1 MIVRELINRIGFD
14 VDERQLNESEQRVS
28 NFKKNLKNIA
38 IGVGAAVAAIG
49 WKAIEAAAD
58 MEMLTTQFEV
68 MLGSAEKAEALMDQ
82 LNEFAATT
90 PFALEDLSKGTQNL
104 LSFGVAEEN
113 VIDVM
118 RMLGDTA
125 GGNVEKLNTLVLAYG
140 KVQTKGKASLE
151 ELNMMAERGLPIFDI
166 LSQQLG
172 VTREEFFKMV
182 SAGKVTADDVTQA
195 FRTLTSE
202 GGMFFQGM
210 EMQSQTFN
218 GIMSTLKDNIK
229 LLLAAIGG
237 ELLPVAGKLIRMLTT
252 LVQGSLGDLISAL
265 VSGLGPVLEMVS
277 QLLEEV
283 FKAVAPLAEI
293 FTVLFSIIS
302 QALGVVGALFPILKP
317 VLAIFNMLAQV
328 LQILQPVFEQL
339 IDIVVEIGIMMGE
352 AFGEALMDMIEAMMP
367 AIMDLAEILSMVL
380 QMLMPIIR
388 VVLKFYM
395 LWIRIKLFFKTT
407 LFKIIWAVLQ
417 GIMAGLMPIIELISQ
432 RLSPLIEFVTA
443 LFEKWGLTGGQ
454 WLDKLIIFIDKIANG
469 IAVVIQWVI
478 DVIVWF
484 TKMKNFVLEIFL
496 SIGGAIR
503 ALFEEGVMGAVN
515 YILDTIKEKFTGLLE
530 WLNKIP
536 GIDFSV
542 PESTEA
548 AASEAEMQRQI
559 EQNQQNTNIN
569 MQADVGINM
578 PPGSSGDLSDPAAA
592 GSVMQAAARA
602 AFTIELR
609 KVLVETGL

>member
-1 MIVRELINRIGFD
+1 VIVRELINRIGFD

>member
-1 MIVRELINRIGFD
+1 LIVRKLINLIGFE
-14 VDERQLNESEQRVS
+14 VDERQLNESERRV
-28 NFKKNLKNIA
+28 NGFKNNLKRVA
-38 IGVGAAVAAIG
+38 LGVGAAVAAIG

-265 VSGLGPVLEMVS
+265 VSGLGPVLETVS

-283 FKAVAPLAEI
+283 FKAVAPLADI
-293 FTVLFSIIS
+293 FGVLISIIT
-302 QALGVVGALFPILKP
+302 QALGVTGALFPILKP
-317 VLAIFNMLAQV
+317 VLAILKMVAGV
-328 LQILQPVFEQL
+328 LTILQPVLEQL
-339 IDIVVEIGIMMGE
+339 IGIVVEFGVMFGE
-352 AFGEALMDMIEAMMP
+352 AFGDALMEMIEAMAP
-367 AIMDLAEILSMVL
+367 AILDLAEILSMVL
-380 QMLMPIIR
+380 EMLMPIIK
-388 VVLKFYM
+388 VVLQFYM

-407 LFKIIWAVLQ
+407 LFKIVAAVLR

-515 YILDTIKEKFTGLLE
+515 YVLDTIKEKFTGLLE